1 MSLWS
6 DFLSHDQRMA
16 HKWAHFFPAYERH
29 FARFVNT
36 DVVFIEIGIASGG
49 SLQLW
54 KKFFGPFARI
64 VGHDINPKC
73 AAYGEEQIH
82 PRIGDQTDLV
92 FLQGLIDE
100 FGAPDIVLDDGS
112 HQMNHI
118 HATFEFLY
126 PRLAKNGVYMVE
138 DLHCSYWENYGGG
151 LNRPGTFIETSKR
164 LIDELNADTTRGA
177 VTPTDFTRNTIS
189 MHFYDSIVV
198 FEKGRTGNKIA
209 YMIPPPPPP
218 VPPASGNR

>member
-1 MSLWS
+1 M
-6 DFLSHDQRMA
+6 D
-16 HKWAHFFPAYERH
+16 
-29 FARFVNT
+29 
-36 DVVFIEIGIASGG
+36 
-49 SLQLW
+49 
-54 KKFFGPFARI
+54 
-64 VGHDINPKC
+64 
-73 AAYGEEQIH
+73 
-82 PRIGDQTDLV
+82 
-92 FLQGLIDE
+92 
-100 FGAPDIVLDDGS
+100 
-112 HQMNHI
+112 HI

-177 VTPTDFTRNTIS
+177 VTPTDFTRNTMS